1 MKEEMINI
9 SNIAYAVMKDGSVIN
24 NFGDADEKDC
34 DASFSGVIEPICY
47 APYNVLK
54 TIIDKKSK
62 SSTELCLVGLAMV
75 EHYRPSHVAFHNYLG
90 ELIDGIEY

>member
-1 MKEEMINI
+1 MKEEMINT
-9 SNIAYAVMKDGSVIN
+9 NDVAYAVIKDGSVIN

-34 DASFSGVIEPICY
+34 DASLSKVIEPICY
-47 APYNVLK
+47 APYNILK

-75 EHYRPSHVAFHNYLG
+75 EHYRPSRMAFHNCLG
-90 ELIDGIEY
+90 ELIDGMEY